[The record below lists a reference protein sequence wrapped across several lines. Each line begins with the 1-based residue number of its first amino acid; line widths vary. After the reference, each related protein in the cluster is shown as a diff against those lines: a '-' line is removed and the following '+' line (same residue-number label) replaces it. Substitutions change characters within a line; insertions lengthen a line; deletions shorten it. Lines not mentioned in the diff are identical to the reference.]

1 LGLDFIPPFAS
12 LAGWD
17 ILKGVNYASGSA
29 GIRHETGKHTV
40 KIKLNKLILILYMFN
55 ILLGDQLI

>member
-1 LGLDFIPPFAS
+1 LGIEDFIPPFAS

-29 GIRHETGKHTV
+29 GIRHETGKHTG
-40 KIKLNKLILILYMFN
+40 KN
-55 ILLGDQLI
+55 